1 MNQRDAVLAEKKR
14 KLAEVVLHSYKVIGA
29 LLNSR
34 LPGEMLSAEDRER
47 LLAMKYRIENS
58 AYPEV
63 CQRRLP
69 PPPVPDPGLPTPSE
83 EQGAE
88 SGDESGCE
96 DEWEDEEFGGVI
108 AEYLD
113 RELRDLV
120 ENTGSNQIVNEANNG
135 QQENGE
141 GDSEGSQEE
150 NENMYHAME
159 IDSEAL

>member
-1 MNQRDAVLAEKKR
+1 
-14 KLAEVVLHSYKVIGA
+14 
-29 LLNSR
+29 
-34 LPGEMLSAEDRER
+34 MLSAEDWEC

-69 PPPVPDPGLPTPSE
+69 PLPLPDSGLPTPSK
-83 EQGAE
+83 EQGTE
-88 SGDESGCE
+88 SDDESEYE
-96 DEWEDEEFGGVI
+96 DEGEDEEFGRVI
-108 AEYLD
+108 VEYLD

-120 ENTGSNQIVNEANNG
+120 ENTRSNQVVNEANNS
-135 QQENGE
+135 QQENGD
-141 GDSEGSQEE
+141 GDSGGSREE